1 VSLKAIPLRTAAL
14 SHLHTCAKKKKSAT
28 TAPTTA
34 PQQAAASSLT
44 HAGPAGAYKAH
55 HLILLASAA
64 QHG

>member
-1 VSLKAIPLRTAAL
+1 MSHKAIPLRTAAL
-14 SHLHTCAKKKKSAT
+14 SHLHTCAKKKSAT